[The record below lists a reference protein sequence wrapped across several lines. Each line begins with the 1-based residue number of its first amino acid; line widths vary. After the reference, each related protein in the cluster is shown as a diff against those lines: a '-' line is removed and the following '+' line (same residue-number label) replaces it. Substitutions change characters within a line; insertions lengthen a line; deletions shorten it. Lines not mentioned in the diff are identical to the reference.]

1 MIGHI
6 YLRPYQKA
14 AVKAVVSRY
23 QTQHVRSML
32 LHLPTGAGKTVI
44 AAEVI
49 RVLSK
54 TPGFGKVLFIAHR
67 SEILDQ
73 TAATIR
79 RHMPSISVDIE
90 QGNRTA
96 GQDAVVTIASVQSL
110 VRRRDR
116 YDPKAFSLIIADE
129 CHRALAPTW
138 EDVIQYFHANKA
150 GTSLLLGM
158 TATPRRTD
166 GRSVSSVFQEVA
178 FEITRAELEDLGYL
192 VPMAYYAVRSEL
204 SLDRIKLSHGDFQIG
219 ALSAVMDLPEVRSL
233 AVAAWREKAKDKK
246 TIAFCAGVDHA
257 RHLAADFNALGVPAR
272 HIDGKTKDR
281 EQVVEAFRRG
291 DIQVLTN
298 YGVLT
303 EGFDDPAVQ
312 CVLMARPTTSPLVYA
327 QCVGR
332 GLRTAPGK
340 TDCTVIDI
348 VDRNTHQLQ
357 YGAAEMA
364 GLPPRWRCHGGDPF
378 RHAQALA
385 GIKVTS
391 PEAFLAIRRAE
402 SLEEVQS
409 ILMSLPPEVVV
420 AGLDDKPVLHY
431 DPCEQGCTAGQA
443 EQNARNLLKQA
454 QARFRR
460 LTVSDD
466 AVEIEF
472 RTPAIDNERF
482 SYLKWHLARVT
493 ARRISF
499 TTPKNILTPR
509 NPRALLKSML
519 PEGSK
524 LTSLDVSQ
532 DGAALVA
539 TITGLTREQSDQIEQ
554 ELRVEHG
561 TRLEIRGQLSLF
573 GD

>member
-1 MIGHI
+1 MTGPIH
-6 YLRPYQKA
+6 LRPYQKA
-14 AVKAVVSRY
+14 AVQAVVSRY

-54 TPGFGKVLFIAHR
+54 TAGFGKVLFIAHR

-73 TAATIR
+73 TAATLR
-79 RHMPSISVDIE
+79 RHMPSLSVDIE
-90 QGNRTA
+90 QGSRTA
-96 GQDAVVTIASVQSL
+96 CQDATVTLASVQSL

-116 YDPKAFSLIIADE
+116 YDPKAYSLIIADE

-138 EDVIQYFHANKA
+138 EEVIQYFHANKA
-150 GTSLLLGM
+150 GASLLLGM

-166 GRSVSSVFQEVA
+166 GRSVSSVFEVVA

-192 VPMAYYAVRSEL
+192 VPMAYYAVRTEL
-204 SLDRIKLSHGDFQIG
+204 SLDRIKLTHGDFQIG

-233 AVAAWREKAKDKK
+233 TLAAWLEKAKGKK

-257 RHLAADFNALGVPAR
+257 RHLAADFDALGVPAR
-272 HIDGKTKDR
+272 QIDGKTKDR
-281 EQVVEAFRRG
+281 GQVIDAFRQG
-291 DIQVLTN
+291 EIQVLTN

-303 EGFDDPAVQ
+303 EGFDDPTVQ

-364 GLPPRWRCHGGDPF
+364 GLPPRWRCRGGDPF
-378 RHAQALA
+378 RQARALA

-391 PEAFLAIRRAE
+391 PEAFLAIRKAE

-420 AGLDDKPVLHY
+420 AGLDDKPVPHY
-431 DPCEQGCTAGQA
+431 EPCERGCSADQA
-443 EQNARNLLKQA
+443 ERNARRLLKQA
-454 QARFRR
+454 QAPVRR

-466 AVEIEF
+466 AVQIEF
-472 RTPAIDNERF
+472 RTPAVDNERF
-482 SYLKWHLARVT
+482 DYLQWHLARVT
-493 ARRISF
+493 ARHVAF
-499 TTPKNILTPR
+499 TIPKNTSTPK

-519 PEGSK
+519 PESCK
-524 LTSLDVSQ
+524 LMSLEVSQ
-532 DGAALVA
+532 DGATLVA
-539 TITGLTREQSDQIEQ
+539 TITGLTREESDHIQQ

-561 TRLEIRGQLSLF
+561 ASLEIQGQLSLF